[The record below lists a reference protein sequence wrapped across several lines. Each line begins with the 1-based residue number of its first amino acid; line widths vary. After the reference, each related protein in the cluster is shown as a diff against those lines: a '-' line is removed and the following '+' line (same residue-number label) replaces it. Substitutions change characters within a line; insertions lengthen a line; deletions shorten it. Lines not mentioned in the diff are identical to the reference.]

1 MKVLPFSRTHRTALV
16 VDVRRGVDSEYEERV
31 KRLFQS
37 VNGSNIK
44 VDIFNLTG
52 PEATLAQGT
61 TLPSAST
68 VAAKADVVT
77 LSPGSPFQVE
87 TTGDKAADSE
97 AAVIAELDEALA
109 GAGYVQILHVRN
121 LKAKA

>member
-31 KRLFQS
+31 KRLFAS

-44 VDIFNLTG
+44 CDIFNLTG
-52 PEATLAQGT
+52 PEATLTQGT
-61 TLPSAST
+61 TLPSAAT

-77 LSPGSPFQVE
+77 LSPGSPFSVE
-87 TTGDKAADSE
+87 KTADVAADTE
-97 AAVIAELDEALA
+97 AEVIATLDETLA
-109 GAGYVQILHVRN
+109 KSGYVQILHVRN
-121 LKAKA
+121 LNAKK